1 MGQKSENIFESR
13 MGLIVIPA
21 DYEKRSDRVVPICI
35 RAEDD
40 LGNRIAE
47 GWIHGVVR
55 VADRI
60 RTLARNFLADEW
72 RSSELA
78 DETVQELWS
87 IHKGD
92 VGLKPHSRVY
102 AHAKWKALDKRVGGR
117 RVRKGLDVELL
128 EHVLLTLNSEPE
140 FDQQIET
147 RDLFEQIEQRLIDMG
162 MSDVREML
170 NLALHRGEL
179 NFRQEGHELRNTI
192 SKRFWR
198 GIRKAANLL

>member
-1 MGQKSENIFESR
+1 LGQKSENIFESR

-60 RTLARNFLADEW
+60 RALARNFLADEW

-102 AHAKWKALDKRVGGR
+102 AHAKWKALDKRKRPSNAPVNPR
-117 RVRKGLDVELL
+117 RLVLDLL
-128 EHVLLTLNSEPE
+128 
-140 FDQQIET
+140 
-147 RDLFEQIEQRLIDMG
+147 
-162 MSDVREML
+162 
-170 NLALHRGEL
+170 
-179 NFRQEGHELRNTI
+179 HE
-192 SKRFWR
+192 
-198 GIRKAANLL
+198 RKAGGNPATAQPGGSGSAG